1 MLIIG
6 AKGFAKEVLQILHQ
20 NGDLDQLAFYDDITP
35 DIGDKLLNQFTVLK
49 SIDQAEHFFNVV
61 DKRFTI
67 GIGNPFLRFKMYQ
80 KFTERGGV
88 FSSTVSKGADIGSY
102 EVSIEPGSNIL
113 SGVKISNNTKIGIG
127 CMIYYNS
134 IITHE
139 VEIGKFVEISP
150 GATLLGRC
158 KIGDFTHI
166 GSGAIILP
174 DVIVGNDVVIAAGA
188 VVTRNIQ
195 NNVMVAGVP
204 AVIKKQ
210 LLKVSL

>member
-20 NGDLDQLAFYDDITP
+20 NGELDQLAFYDDITP
-35 DIGDKLLNQFTVLK
+35 DIGDKLLNQFKVLK
-49 SIDQAEHFFNVV
+49 SIDEAEHFFNAV

-67 GIGNPFLRFKMYQ
+67 GIGNPFLRYKMYQ
-80 KFTERGGV
+80 KFIERGGV
-88 FSSTVSKGADIGSY
+88 FTSTISKGAEIGSY
-102 EVSIEPGSNIL
+102 EISIGRGSNIL
-113 SGVKISNNTKIGIG
+113 SGVKISNNSKIGLG

-174 DVIVGNDVVIAAGA
+174 DVIIGNNVVIAAGA
-188 VVTRNIQ
+188 VVTKNIQ
-195 NNVMVAGVP
+195 DNVMAAGLP
-204 AVIKKQ
+204 AIIKKK
-210 LLKVSL
+210 LI

>member
-6 AKGFAKEVLQILHQ
+6 AKGFAKEILQILHQ

-35 DIGDKLLNQFTVLK
+35 DVGDNLLNQFTVLK
-49 SIDQAEHFFNVV
+49 SIDQAEHFFNAV

-67 GIGNPFLRFKMYQ
+67 GIGNPALRYKMYQ
-80 KFTERGGV
+80 KFTQRGGV
-88 FSSTVSKGADIGSY
+88 FTSTISKGADIGSY

-113 SGVKISNNTKIGIG
+113 SGVKISNNTKIGLG

-188 VVTRNIQ
+188 VVTKNIQ
-195 NNVMVAGVP
+195 NNLMVAGVP
-204 AVIKKQ
+204 AIIKKKF
-210 LLKVSL
+210 L